1 MPQLIDPMRDDIQVI
16 LDETE
21 SKVNK
26 TLIPFIVC
34 GDLRGYD
41 SDMSYPLNVS
51 EWGGRK
57 YNYRFAINSCQ
68 LQLNSDEADY
78 IYREVVQKPIDP
90 AYAEVIRMTEKV
102 SLKHSAITQKGPSDN
117 K

>member
-1 MPQLIDPMRDDIQVI
+1 MPQLIDPMRDDIQLI

-51 EWGGRK
+51 V
-57 YNYRFAINSCQ
+57 NYI
-68 LQLNSDEADY
+68 
-78 IYREVVQKPIDP
+78 
-90 AYAEVIRMTEKV
+90 M
-102 SLKHSAITQKGPSDN
+102 
-117 K
+117 

>member
-1 MPQLIDPMRDDIQVI
+1 MVCQNYQPPKGYVPQLIDPMRDDIQLI

-51 EWGGRK
+51 RVMG
-57 YNYRFAINSCQ
+57 
-68 LQLNSDEADY
+68 
-78 IYREVVQKPIDP
+78 
-90 AYAEVIRMTEKV
+90 
-102 SLKHSAITQKGPSDN
+102 
-117 K
+117 

>member
-1 MPQLIDPMRDDIQVI
+1 MRDDIQVV

-41 SDMSYPLNVS
+41 SDMSYPLNVRVVAKPFLS
-51 EWGGRK
+51 I
-57 YNYRFAINSCQ
+57 FNSFSHP
-68 LQLNSDEADY
+68 QLNSDEADY
-78 IYREVVQKPIDP
+78 IYREVVQKPINP
-90 AYAEVIRMTEKV
+90 AYAEVIKMTEKV
-102 SLKHSAITQKGPSDN
+102 SLKHSAITQKGSDEN
-117 K
+117 KE